1 MLRQII
7 KNNNFIKYGSPLFLA
22 FASKQ
27 DLNIK
32 ARLTPWPAKTSEL
45 GAETQRQGGVKLTS
59 RT

>member
-32 ARLTPWPAKTSEL
+32 ARLTPCSAKTSEL
-45 GAETQRQGGVKLTS
+45 GAETQ
-59 RT
+59 